1 MAPPMSENK
10 PAEPG
15 GYHTATPVESA
26 AGADVSLS
34 DALVTLRKRKFVIIV
49 LGVLGICYGLYKNA
63 TQPRLYSSYGRIEI
77 RSGSSNQYRVSGALD
92 VSGGSGN
99 SRIPTEVV
107 ILKSDTLLFTVAQDL
122 DLANNPDFLGLKQRP
137 PRANTDDPGIRQGL
151 IGKLSDML
159 IVAQVPKTDL
169 VMIVCKSPSGKLSAD
184 IVNKLIDEY
193 ITRSVESRVDSQKRA
208 SNFLTGTLDDLKHKV
223 ETAQEQLIDLQKN
236 LGMLAIDP
244 THNEISASLDELT
257 KAAGEAEITRI
268 LAESRYRVLSGMD
281 PETLDENVANL
292 TGAVPAGGYVS
303 TISGVSGSGNS
314 VANAPATGPASTELG
329 GLRQQLTSMQADVA
343 KLTAPGNLD
352 TNHPRVQADLSGIE
366 EIKKQIAAAQKRVV
380 AQAKETYIAAQADE
394 AQTRAALEAEK
405 SEAYKLRDDLVEYTI
420 RQREFESDR
429 TLYEGLVSRL
439 QTASVQ
445 AGLEGTEIDIVDQA
459 MPPPGP
465 TVETRSSLVITNTLI
480 ALLLGVVLAFV
491 LESLDS
497 GLRSVAEIETISGL
511 PSLALIPR
519 SRRTGVPASTLSI
532 AQRNVGALSSPK
544 SQFTEAFR
552 ALRTSLLLS
561 TAGSLPKV
569 ILLTSATPSEGK
581 TTICTNLACVLAQND
596 VRVLMIDGDLRRPT
610 VHHRLGLN
618 GKIGLTSILT
628 GTATLEQAVQKLP
641 ELPNLEILVSGPV
654 PPFPTEMLGSQ
665 TMIDLLEQCRG
676 IYTHVVIDSPPLL
689 SVTDGVVLARSAD
702 AVVLIVRHGRSGKQT
717 VRRARDL
724 LARAGAPVTGIAI
737 NAVDLSSPEYYGYY
751 GYSVYSGY
759 GSSSVETAAWES
771 KSGNGNGEKGD
782 QR

>member
-1 MAPPMSENK
+1 MAPPMSEKK

-15 GYHTATPVESA
+15 GYLTGTPAESPA
-26 AGADVSLS
+26 ASDVTLS
-34 DALVTLRKRKFVIIV
+34 DALVTLRKRKYVIIV
-49 LGVLGICYGLYKNA
+49 LGILGICYGLYKNA
-63 TQPRLYSSYGRIEI
+63 VQPRLYSSYGRIEI
-77 RSGSSNQYRVSGALD
+77 RSGSSNQYRVAGSLD
-92 VSGGSGN
+92 PAGSG
-99 SRIPTEVV
+99 SGRIPTEVV

-122 DLANNPDFLGLKQRP
+122 DLANNPEFLGLKQRP
-137 PRANTDDPGIRQGL
+137 PRANTDDPAVRQSL
-151 IGKLSDML
+151 IGKLGGML
-159 IVAQVPKTDL
+159 TVSQIPKTDL
-169 VMIVCKSPSGKLSAD
+169 VMIACTSPSPKLSAD

-193 ITRSVESRVDSQKRA
+193 ITRSVESRVESQKRA

-281 PETLDENVANL
+281 PDILDDNVASIP
-292 TGAVPAGGYVS
+292 GSAPSGGYVS
-303 TISGVSGSGNS
+303 GPSTGGYISNAPGSG
-314 VANAPATGPASTELG
+314 PAASELQN
-329 GLRQQLTSMQADVA
+329 LRSQLTTAQSDLA
-343 KLTAPGNLD
+343 KITAPGNLGL
-352 TNHPRVQADLSGIE
+352 NNMKSQADLAQIA
-366 EIKKQIAAAQKRVV
+366 EIKKQIEVAQKRVV
-380 AQAKETYIAAQADE
+380 AQAKETYIAAKADE
-394 AQTRAALEAEK
+394 AQTRGALEAEK

-429 TLYEGLVSRL
+429 TLYEGLVSKL
-439 QTASVQ
+439 ETASVQ

-480 ALLLGVVLAFV
+480 GLLLGVVLAFI

-519 SRRTGVPASTLSI
+519 SRRTGVPVSTLTI

-581 TTICTNLACVLAQND
+581 TTVCTNLACVLAQND

-618 GKIGLTSILT
+618 GKIGLTSVLT
-628 GTATLEQAVQKLP
+628 GIATLEQAVQKLP

-665 TMIDLLEQCRG
+665 TMLDLLEQCRG
-676 IYTHVVIDSPPLL
+676 IYSHVVIDSPPLL

-702 AVVLIVRHGRSGKQT
+702 AVVMIVRHGRSGKQT

-751 GYSVYSGY
+751 GYSVYSSY
-759 GSSSVETAAWES
+759 GSSSVETDAWES

-782 QR
+782 KR

>member
-1 MAPPMSENK
+1 MAPPTSEK
-10 PAEPG
+10 KPDESGGYLTGTPAES
-15 GYHTATPVESA
+15 ATS
-26 AGADVSLS
+26 ADVSLS
-34 DALVTLRKRKFVIIV
+34 DALVTLRKRKYVIIV
-49 LGVLGICYGLYKNA
+49 LGVLGILYGLYKNA
-63 TQPRLYSSYGRIEI
+63 IQPRLYSSYGRIEI
-77 RSGSSNQYRVSGALD
+77 RSGSSNQYRVSGSIDAA
-92 VSGGSGN
+92 GSGN

-122 DLANNPDFLGLKQRP
+122 DLANNPEFLGLKQRP
-137 PRANTDDPGIRQGL
+137 RRANTDDPAVRQSL
-151 IGKLSDML
+151 IGRLAGTLTVSQ
-159 IVAQVPKTDL
+159 IPKTDL
-169 VMIVCKSPSGKLSAD
+169 VMITCTSPSPKLSAD

-193 ITRSVESRVDSQKRA
+193 ITRSVESRVESQKRA

-281 PETLDENVANL
+281 PDTLDDNVASIP
-292 TGAVPAGGYVS
+292 GSVPTGGYVGGTS
-303 TISGVSGSGNS
+303 TGGYIG
-314 VANAPATGPASTELG
+314 NAPSTGPAASELE
-329 GLRQQLTSMQADVA
+329 GLRQQLTTAQSDLA
-343 KLTAPGNLD
+343 KITAPGNLGL
-352 TNHPRVQADLSGIE
+352 NNMKAQADLAQIA
-366 EIKKQIAAAQKRVV
+366 EIKKQIEVAQNRVV
-380 AQAKETYIAAQADE
+380 AQAKETYIAAKADE
-394 AQTRAALEAEK
+394 AQTRGALEAEK

-429 TLYEGLVSRL
+429 TLYEGLVSKL
-439 QTASVQ
+439 ETASVQ

-465 TVETRSSLVITNTLI
+465 TVESRSSLVITNTLI
-480 ALLLGVVLAFV
+480 ALLLGVVLAFI
-491 LESLDS
+491 LESLDG
-497 GLRSVAEIETISGL
+497 GLRSVAEIETVSGL

-519 SRRTGVPASTLSI
+519 SRRTGVPVSTLSI

-544 SQFTEAFR
+544 SQFTESFR

-581 TTICTNLACVLAQND
+581 TTIATNLACVLAQND

-618 GKIGLTSILT
+618 GKIGLTSVLT

-665 TMIDLLEQCRG
+665 TMLDLLEQCRG
-676 IYTHVVIDSPPLL
+676 IYSHVVVDSPPLL

-759 GSSSVETAAWES
+759 GSTSVETAAWES

-782 QR
+782 KR